1 MHLDSAMSQ
10 RVTFNNKLLPYLLLA
25 PQMLVTL
32 VFFFW
37 PAYQAARSSLYLPDP
52 FGLSEQYVGLENF
65 TFLLE
70 DPYYRASFLTTATFS
85 ALVAAISMGAALWL
99 AVMADRVIKGSGA
112 YRTLLIWPYAVAPA
126 IAGVLWLFMFNPSI
140 GVAPYYLKALGYN
153 WNHVLNPGEAMGL
166 VVAASAWKQV
176 SYNFLFFL
184 AGLQAI
190 PKSVIE
196 AAAIDGA
203 GFWRRFR
210 TIVFPLLSPTTF
222 FLLVVNVVYAFFETF
237 GVIHTITAGGPQQAT
252 TILVYKVYS
261 DGFVG
266 QDLGSSAAQSVILLL
281 VVGVLTIVQFRFIER
296 KVHY

>member
-1 MHLDSAMSQ
+1 MEK
-10 RVTFNNKLLPYLLLA
+10 RVIFKGWMLPALLLLPQIVITA
-25 PQMLVTL
+25 I
-32 VFFFW
+32 FFFY
-37 PAYQAARSSLYLPDP
+37 PAGQAIWQSMFIPDP
-52 FGLSEQYVGLENF
+52 FGLKTQFVGLGNF
-65 TFLLE
+65 EYLLT
-70 DPYYRASFLTTATFS
+70 DPFYRASFMTTAIFS
-85 ALVAAISMGAALWL
+85 TLVTVVSMGVALYL
-99 AVMADRVIKGSGA
+99 AILADRLIKGSGT

-126 IAGVLWLFMFNPSI
+126 VAGVLWMFMFNTRV
-140 GVAPYYLKALGYN
+140 GVASWYLGQLGYD
-153 WNHVLNPGEAMGL
+153 WNHVLNEAEAMGL
-166 VVAASAWKQV
+166 VVVASSWGRI

-190 PKSVIE
+190 PRSVIE

-203 GFWRRFR
+203 KFWTRFR
-210 TIVFPLLSPTTF
+210 TIVWPLLSPTTF

-281 VVGVLTIVQFRFIER
+281 LVGILTVIQFKFIER
-296 KVHY
+296 RVHY

>member
-1 MHLDSAMSQ
+1 MS
-10 RVTFNNKLLPYLLLA
+10 V
-25 PQMLVTL
+25 
-32 VFFFW
+32 
-37 PAYQAARSSLYLPDP
+37 
-52 FGLSEQYVGLENF
+52 
-65 TFLLE
+65 
-70 DPYYRASFLTTATFS
+70 
-85 ALVAAISMGAALWL
+85 ALFL

-140 GVAPYYLKALGYN
+140 GVATYWMKALGYN
-153 WNHVLNPGEAMGL
+153 WNHVLNGGEAMTL

-184 AGLQAI
+184 AGLQSI

-203 GFWRRFR
+203 SFARRFW
-210 TIVFPLLSPTTF
+210 TIIFPLLSPTTF

-237 GVIHTITAGGPQQAT
+237 AVIHTITGGGPQQDT
-252 TILVYKVYS
+252 NILVYKVYK

-266 QDLGSSAAQSVILLL
+266 QDLGSSSAQSVILLL
-281 VVGVLTIVQFRFIER
+281 IVGILTVVQFKYIER
-296 KVHY
+296 RVHY